1 MRSQITG
8 GTKTSG
14 RNMWS
19 VFPTRWKDPVTIGVG
34 ILTLLIMIGT
44 AFIKGASW
52 VVDNRVEAL
61 RGELAGEI
69 KTTNAKLSA
78 LRNQIGTSNAGTESR
93 TTTLDG
99 DIGENN
105 RRISDNGE
113 RIARMESA
121 LTGTTDRLNRL
132 HIQVTKNTEAILKA
146 GGTPDVKVGGTP
158 DWK

>member
-1 MRSQITG
+1 MRSQIKE

-14 RNMWS
+14 RNTWS
-19 VFPTRWKDPVTIGVG
+19 VFLTRWKDPVKIGVS
-34 ILTLLIMIGT
+34 ILGLLIMVGI
-44 AFIKGASW
+44 AFIGGAAW
-52 VVDNRVEAL
+52 VMDHKVEAL
-61 RGELAGEI
+61 RGELVGEI
-69 KTTNAKLSA
+69 KTTNAELAA
-78 LRNQIGTSNAGTESR
+78 LRNQIGTSNEGTKSR

-113 RIARMESA
+113 RIARMEGT

-132 HIQVTKNTEAILKA
+132 HTQVTKNTEAILKV

-158 DWK
+158 N

>member
-1 MRSQITG
+1 MS
-8 GTKTSG
+8 
-14 RNMWS
+14 S
-19 VFPTRWKDPVTIGVG
+19 VLLTRWKDPITIGVG
-34 ILTLLIMIGT
+34 ILGLLIAIGI
-44 AFIKGASW
+44 AFVGIANW

-61 RGELAGEI
+61 RGELTGEI
-69 KTTNAKLSA
+69 NTTNAELTA
-78 LRNQIGTSNAGTESR
+78 LRNQIDTSNAGTESK

-113 RIARMESA
+113 RIARMEST

-132 HIQVTKNTEAILKA
+132 HTQVTKNTEAILKA

-158 DWK
+158 D